1 MKFWSRVHGVLRN
14 LFRKRQVE
22 SQLDDDVRVYVDMIA
37 DERIVS
43 GMPASEARRTAQA
56 DSGGIDQVK
65 QAVRDRRAGVGP
77 EIFESV
83 QSCGLG

>member
-1 MKFWSRVHGVLRN
+1 MTLWSRARSISRN
-14 LFRKRQVE
+14 LLRKQQVE
-22 SQLDDDVRVYVDMIA
+22 RQLDDEVRVYVDMIA